1 MENVLALT
9 PVQQFFILAM
19 HTWMFLIFPIMVI
32 RKLNNI
38 SNLLESQTY
47 EEDDGDDTFEPGE

>member
-9 PVQQFFILAM
+9 PTQQLLLLAM
-19 HTWMFLIFPIMVI
+19 HAWMFFIFPIMVI

-38 SNLLESQTY
+38 TSLLETQVY
-47 EEDDGDDTFEPGE
+47 EEDDEDDTFEPGE